1 MATSL
6 REGWIKWTL
15 GILGAIIVGALGSGL
30 WESLLG
36 PAIHAVSRWVLDIA
50 SLGLASYRN
59 GVYRQIAAD
68 NQSAVG
74 LETLLVINLIAAFA
88 IGWLVTTAVKESMSV
103 GSRIQHLLSAL
114 AAASPEP
121 RPDASAERI
130 RQEAEG
136 MLELHGKLRLG
147 VYLNSACI
155 IAVLISFIVSH
166 ARLSYVS
173 SAEAHYHQV
182 LRVASPY
189 LDANERAD
197 VESKFAQIASRDDYV
212 KLLSTLEGQCETH
225 GQRVPQ
231 FSPW

>member
-121 RPDASAERI
+121 RPDAGIARKASVGRLPQLGMHYCSSHQFHRI
-130 RQEAEG
+130 ARAI
-136 MLELHGKLRLG
+136 KLCQFG
-147 VYLNSACI
+147 G
-155 IAVLISFIVSH
+155 
-166 ARLSYVS
+166 
-173 SAEAHYHQV
+173 
-182 LRVASPY
+182 
-189 LDANERAD
+189 
-197 VESKFAQIASRDDYV
+197 
-212 KLLSTLEGQCETH
+212 STLPPSPTRCLAVPRCE
-225 GQRVPQ
+225 
-231 FSPW
+231 

>member
-1 MATSL
+1 MPSL

-88 IGWLVTTAVKESMSV
+88 THQVFA
-103 GSRIQHLLSAL
+103 
-114 AAASPEP
+114 P
-121 RPDASAERI
+121 AERTSG
-130 RQEAEG
+130 R
-136 MLELHGKLRLG
+136 
-147 VYLNSACI
+147 
-155 IAVLISFIVSH
+155 
-166 ARLSYVS
+166 
-173 SAEAHYHQV
+173 
-182 LRVASPY
+182 
-189 LDANERAD
+189 
-197 VESKFAQIASRDDYV
+197 FAGA
-212 KLLSTLEGQCETH
+212 KT
-225 GQRVPQ
+225 
-231 FSPW
+231 